1 LSWDAKH
8 KEAYDQ
14 ALKDENLIKQI
25 LQVPRRSRILR
36 KGRKEKTVLVFGKKG
51 EQSIFTLAGETTEPV
66 VVGAEQAVPLL
77 EATPEEVSYEVPDKF
92 APVFNKAK
100 EKLFAK
106 NPLPPIK
113 GRRQDAIKMLM
124 ALKETIPS
132 SESYCADLIK
142 IIKEY
147 DDVSEG
153 TLKDIAQMDIRN
165 VEQAYSQLQENVPV
179 QFIRNVID
187 RAHRADEG
195 RELLLLAEELDA

>member
-1 LSWDAKH
+1 
-8 KEAYDQ
+8 
-14 ALKDENLIKQI
+14 
-25 LQVPRRSRILR
+25 
-36 KGRKEKTVLVFGKKG
+36 
-51 EQSIFTLAGETTEPV
+51 
-66 VVGAEQAVPLL
+66 
-77 EATPEEVSYEVPDKF
+77 
-92 APVFNKAK
+92 
-100 EKLFAK
+100 
-106 NPLPPIK
+106 
-113 GRRQDAIKMLM
+113 MLM